1 MLISLLLVNNELKNM
16 LYIDLLERMA
26 LIALAAYIYNQTHIF
41 KNLIKQELN
50 IVDKLGMIFFFST
63 VSHRLMKG

>member
-1 MLISLLLVNNELKNM
+1 M